1 MSKDLQEAEDEIGKL
16 NELGLGDDI
25 SYEEYSDYAERLPDI
40 PDVDTYTR
48 LRPAQLSQ
56 LYARHALYRIRYC
69 QLSQGVPEEELTYDK
84 LKEKY
89 PLRDL
94 QKNDFFKQYE
104 NNGKLDWSFHHDYCK
119 LAGLEDYQRL
129 VLHNG
134 GFEYAKWDEYHKGFR
149 SYEIEQEYVK
159 YYQELSKKL
168 KWIEAYVQDRP
179 SSLKWGKILTRGNF
193 QAIKIATDFSKITG
207 GLASFRFLRRVSHS
221 LVNLFNS
228 CILFYSGVFG

>member
-1 MSKDLQEAEDEIGKL
+1 MSKDLQEAEDEIRKL

-89 PLRDL
+89 ALRDL

-119 LAGLEDYQRL
+119 LAGVEDYQRL
-129 VLHNG
+129 VRHNG

-159 YYQELSKKL
+159 YY
-168 KWIEAYVQDRP
+168 
-179 SSLKWGKILTRGNF
+179 
-193 QAIKIATDFSKITG
+193 
-207 GLASFRFLRRVSHS
+207 
-221 LVNLFNS
+221 
-228 CILFYSGVFG
+228 